1 MNKNDW
7 IKILENAKGN
17 DIEFNGSDYTVKD
30 ILELLQIKYKNIK
43 VPKNGEIL
51 RCFDSDPKHWSVE
64 KDWDAVLK
72 KNLEEKVY
80 TWEDEEWFSDE
91 KDDPHKRIIDKDK
104 EKEKWYYEKYYLIN
118 TNSPF
123 FKNLGFYEIGKDLN
137 LDSRWR
143 CKGTKKFEIDLGNKK
158 INVSVD
164 NDIGP
169 YLYRLYNNYL
179 GFLIRTEDKY
189 IDNEFENA
197 MGLKYDFKTSTL
209 EGIFSMTDVPWSK
222 VDERIKVEEKIRE
235 NEFKRYN
242 WFDKKL
248 NELGNLDNVKKYINE
263 KFYDKWDKIEKEL
276 NEKDKKKVVEK
287 ER

>member
-7 IKILENAKGN
+7 IKILENANGN

-30 ILELLQIKYKNIK
+30 ILELLQIKYKNIR

-51 RCFDSDPKHWSVE
+51 RCFDPNPEYWSVE

-72 KNLEEKVY
+72 KNLKERIY
-80 TWEDEEWFSDE
+80 IWEDE
-91 KDDPHKRIIDKDK
+91 RIIDKDK
-104 EKEKWYYEKYYLIN
+104 EKEDWYYEKYYLIN

-137 LDSRWR
+137 LDGRWR
-143 CKGTKKFEIDLGNKK
+143 CKDTKKFEIDLGDKK
-158 INVSVD
+158 IGVSVN

-169 YLYRLYNNYL
+169 YLYRLYCNYI
-179 GFLIRTEDKY
+179 GFTIRTEDKY
-189 IDNEFENA
+189 IDNEFENT
-197 MGLKYDFKTSTL
+197 MGLKYDL
-209 EGIFSMTDVPWSK
+209 ALDVPWSK

-235 NEFKRYN
+235 NEFKRYK

-276 NEKDKKKVVEK
+276 NEKDKNKSVEREK
-287 ER
+287 